1 MASSIARDG
10 KKVQGDDVW
19 RWEGGVL
26 GRGLMHVW
34 QTVVEALKVEP
45 AYSTY
50 GRGSEWVKEKKMKEL

>member
-1 MASSIARDG
+1 MASSIAHDG

-50 GRGSEWVKEKKMKEL
+50 GWGQGW